1 LSCAAWKFT
10 FISTAL
16 SSVAASS
23 GLAIKTAKALGIEIP
38 APLLGRAAACSFSLD
53 GLRAQPHD
61 TVSAFTGRVN

>member
-38 APLLGRAAACSFSLD
+38 APLLGHAAACSLD

-61 TVSAFTGRVN
+61 TVSAFTGRLN